1 LRRFA
6 FNGLAGILQ
15 VLTRALDSLAR
26 GETKKSDKHEADTGH
41 EKLHSQLSRR
51 YANAAGRQRFQQNF
65 KLFSQVPG
73 ACFVGANMPRH
84 PARIKTALTKIT
96 EPAGM
101 KHSLLLPLFLSACV
115 TPAPDYF
122 GATRHEVRRGGID
135 FVVFQR
141 ADEVEVVRRGY
152 LSRAARAPVPQLM
165 SEAAEEATGCRVI
178 PGSMSTKIPGDT
190 GVARFDLKC
199 GG

>member
-1 LRRFA
+1 LRGFA

-141 ADEVEVVRRGY
+141 A
-152 LSRAARAPVPQLM
+152 PVPQLM